1 LSASGHWN
9 TWRKILGDFA
19 VIIARSFVQ
28 GGSELAQ
35 PDLSRLRIARG
46 NAGPHSATARSWRR
60 FVVPA
65 AVAIGI
71 AVAAF
76 LIYQRTLGAAPEVEQ
91 TTVTLAYPYQAYTV
105 LNANGYVV
113 AQRKAS
119 VASKATGRLEWLGVV
134 EGSRVKKGQAIAR
147 LESQDVAAARDQAAA
162 NVSVARANLAQAKA
176 EQEEAQRQLKRTE
189 ELLAQ
194 NFVSPSVYDTAVARA
209 DKARAA
215 VGSAQAAVVAAEAN
229 RRAAEVGV
237 GQTVIRAPFDGVVLT
252 KNANVGDTITPF
264 SSALDTK
271 GAVVTIA
278 DMSTLE
284 VEADVSE
291 SNLQKV
297 KVDQPC
303 EIELDAIPD
312 VRFQGTVSRMVPTVD
327 RSKAT
332 VTTKISFRDLDP
344 RILPDMSAKVAFLSE
359 AVPPEQRA
367 PRLAVNPAAIVER
380 GGRSVVFLVRD
391 NRVSALPVQT
401 GRRIGDVVELTQGP
415 QPGDK
420 VVLRP
425 PEKLKSGMAVRLAK
439 Q

>member
-1 LSASGHWN
+1 MALPARH
-9 TWRKILGDFA
+9 GDA
-19 VIIARSFVQ
+19 AFVHNRAFLCPYDAQ
-28 GGSELAQ
+28 LADH
-35 PDLSRLRIARG
+35 DLSKLRIARG
-46 NAGPHSATARSWRR
+46 SASSSPLAPARRSWRR

-65 AVAIGI
+65 AI
-71 AVAAF
+71 AVGVGAVVFA
-76 LIYQRTLGAAPEVEQ
+76 IYQRTFGAAPEVEQ

-105 LNANGYVV
+105 LNATGYVV

-119 VASKATGRLEWLGVV
+119 VASKATGRLEWLGVA
-134 EGSRVKKGQAIAR
+134 EGSRVKKGQVIAR
-147 LESQDVAAARDQAAA
+147 LESQDVAATRDQAAA
-162 NVSVARANLAQAKA
+162 NVNVARANLEQAKA
-176 EQEEAQRQLKRTE
+176 EQQDAQRQLKRTE

-194 NFVSPSVYDTAVARA
+194 NFVSPSAFDSALARS

-229 RRAAEVGV
+229 RRVAAVGV
-237 GQTVIRAPFDGVVLT
+237 EQTVIRAPFDGVVLT

-271 GAVVTIA
+271 GAVVTMA

-297 KVDQPC
+297 KAGQPC

-312 VRFQGTVSRMVPTVD
+312 ARFPGSVSRMVPTVD

-332 VTTKISFRDLDP
+332 VTTKISFRELDP

-359 AVPPEQRA
+359 AVPPDRRA
-367 PRLAVNPAAIVER
+367 PRSAVNPAAIVDR
-380 GGRSVVFLVRD
+380 GGQRVVFLVHDR
-391 NRVSALPVQT
+391 RVTAVTVQT
-401 GRRIGDVVELTQGP
+401 GNRIGDVIELTQGP
-415 QPGDK
+415 PPGEK

-425 PEKLKSGMAVRLAK
+425 PGTLKDGMLVRLAN